1 MKKEHVYTSTN
12 PKTVCPDCKLKIKSA
27 MAKRCMNCH
36 IIHKNTGTTE
46 YLPRSNEFRI
56 KIKKKLKELAKE
68 QGVSSDWL
76 TALDILIIVNVGLA
90 FIFFWLDHTTNSI

>member
-1 MKKEHVYTSTN
+1 MK
-12 PKTVCPDCKLKIKSA
+12 
-27 MAKRCMNCH
+27 CH
-36 IIHKNTGTTE
+36 TLNKNTGTTE
-46 YLPRSNEFRI
+46 YVTRSKEFRI
-56 KIKKKLKELAKE
+56 KIKKKMIELAKE